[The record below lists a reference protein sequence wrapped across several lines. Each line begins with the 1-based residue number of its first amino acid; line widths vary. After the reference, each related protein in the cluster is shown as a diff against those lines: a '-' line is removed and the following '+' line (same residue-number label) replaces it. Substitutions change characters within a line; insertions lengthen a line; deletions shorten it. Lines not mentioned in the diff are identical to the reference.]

1 MKSRRVILLIAVS
14 PVGCL
19 LLVGRVASKELELKQ
34 VLIIYLLRLTDKLT
48 LNWVSKRYGTCSCR
62 GVTVKIGVRV
72 KIQYSI

>member
-19 LLVGRVASKELELKQ
+19 LLVGRVTSKELELKQ

-48 LNWVSKRYGTCSCR
+48 LN
-62 GVTVKIGVRV
+62 
-72 KIQYSI
+72 